1 MPLRIVIDTHKDKAP
16 IVLKS
21 SNYKVKLT
29 KSLLEEIEKQDI
41 LSLKIRPEDQR
52 FRKVPS
58 YSKIDETE
66 LFSMDQIDE

>member
-1 MPLRIVIDTHKDKAP
+1 
-16 IVLKS
+16 
-21 SNYKVKLT
+21 LT

-66 LFSMDQIDE
+66 VFSMDQIDE